1 MTDPV
6 YVARRPLSRNPWFG
20 RGDGVALWG
29 RIAGDDDL
37 NAFDS
42 SCDGERRARRRSADA
57 AASSRASAGARFGH
71 QTVAIR

>member
-37 NAFDS
+37 NHHG
-42 SCDGERRARRRSADA
+42 CGWPR
-57 AASSRASAGARFGH
+57 GVG
-71 QTVAIR
+71 